1 MIKFF
6 RKIRYDLMEKNKT
19 GKYLKYAIGEI
30 ILVMIGI
37 LLALQVNNWNELRKT
52 KEKEKVIL
60 KEIISDLIVNEN
72 NAQNS
77 LIHAYNIGR
86 DSILKTFTHVIN
98 HLENKLPYDSI
109 LSRHFDVIHQS
120 PGLSIK
126 TSGYESLKSSG
137 MDMIQNDSLRSNIGE
152 YYTVT
157 VESTNGMYTEL
168 RDDFYNYILKFP
180 RTLFV
185 TKMDKNQR
193 RIQIP
198 TDYEQLLENV
208 EYVESLK
215 MFSGIYLINL
225 NRTKEYLNKTKILK
239 EKIEDYINHN

>member
-6 RKIRYDLMEKNKT
+6 RKIRQNLLMENKT

-30 ILVMIGI
+30 VLVVIGI
-37 LLALQVNNWNELRKT
+37 LIALQINNWNELRKT

-72 NAQNS
+72 SAQNN
-77 LIHAYNIGR
+77 LIHTYTIGR
-86 DSILKTFTHVIN
+86 DSIAKVFDFVIN

-109 LSRHFDVIHQS
+109 LSRQFAVIHQLQ
-120 PGLSIK
+120 GLSIK

-137 MDMIQNDSLRSNIGE
+137 MEMIQNDSLRSNIGE

-180 RTLFV
+180 RTIFV
-185 TKMDKNQR
+185 TKMNKNQR

-198 TDYEQLLENV
+198 TNYEQLLENV
-208 EYVESLK
+208 EYIESLK

-239 EKIEDYINHN
+239 EKIEEYIKHN

>member
-1 MIKFF
+1 
-6 RKIRYDLMEKNKT
+6 
-19 GKYLKYAIGEI
+19 
-30 ILVMIGI
+30 MIGI

-72 NAQNS
+72 NAQIR
-77 LIHAYNIGR
+77 LMHTYDIGR
-86 DSILKTFTHVIN
+86 DSIMKIFTHVIN

-109 LSRHFDVIHQS
+109 LSRHFALIHQL
-120 PGLSIK
+120 PGLNIK

-137 MDMIQNDSLRSNIGE
+137 LDMIQNDSLRSNIGE

-157 VESTNGMYTEL
+157 IESTKGIYTEL

-180 RTLFV
+180 RTIFV

-198 TDYEQLLENV
+198 TNYAQLLENV

-225 NRTKEYLNKTKILK
+225 NETKEYLSKTKILR
-239 EKIEDYINHN
+239 EKMEEYIDHN

>member
-30 ILVMIGI
+30 VLVVIGI
-37 LLALQVNNWNELRKT
+37 LIALQINNWNELRKT

-72 NAQNS
+72 SAQNN
-77 LIHAYNIGR
+77 LIHTYNIGR
-86 DSILKTFTHVIN
+86 DSIAKAFDFVIN

-109 LSRHFDVIHQS
+109 LSRHFGVIHQLQ
-120 PGLSIK
+120 GLSIK

-152 YYTVT
+152 HYTVT
-157 VESTNGMYTEL
+157 VESTKGMYTEL

-180 RTLFV
+180 RTIFV

-198 TDYEQLLENV
+198 TNYEQLLENV
-208 EYVESLK
+208 EYIESLK

-239 EKIEDYINHN
+239 EKIEEYIKHN